1 MLIENVFNIM
11 HQLHLTGLLIFAS
24 KIAQV
29 LHALTGVD
37 TILMGDVTY
46 GACCVDD
53 FTASLLGAQLLV
65 HYGHSCL
72 VPTSVANRIETI
84 YVFVTIKFNVESAI
98 ESISSLM
105 QSSELEAKL
114 KTGNRGRIIEEEKD
128 VPEDKVKV
136 ALVSTIQFAN
146 SLAAIKQG
154 LEAGNGNEEIGRK
167 HIMVNIPRSK
177 PLSAGEILGCTAPK
191 VGDDV
196 IIYVGDGRFH
206 LEAMMMANPAM
217 LAYRWVLC

>member
-1 MLIENVFNIM
+1 MIYPNFYIIS
-11 HQLHLTGLLIFAS
+11 GLLIFAS

-29 LHALTGVD
+29 LHGLTGVD

-53 FTASLLGAQLLV
+53 FTASMLGAQLLV

-84 YVFVTIKFNVESAI
+84 YVFVTIKFNLESCI
-98 ESISSLM
+98 QSIASLL
-105 QSSELEAKL
+105 QSEELDSKL
-114 KTGNRGRIIEEEKD
+114 KKSIRGRIVEE
-128 VPEDKVKV
+128 PEGQDSLKI

-154 LEAGNGNEEIGRK
+154 LEGESGTQSEIGDSQIQTK
-167 HIMVNIPRSK
+167 KVVVNIPRSK
-177 PLSAGEILGCTAPK
+177 PLSNGEILGCTAPR

-206 LEAMMMANPAM
+206 LEAMMMANPTM
-217 LAYRWVLC
+217 LAYR